1 MNAKRFSSKFLC
13 MMLVVLSF
21 IITLTACGK
30 VEFKVNFVVDG
41 AVYATVDTN
50 GDEVI
55 KMPTNPTK
63 DGYTFDG
70 WYWDKDTWKQPF
82 TANSLLDAPLSSD
95 MSVYAKF
102 VSDEVPPTEAFIIA
116 GLKNIPNIVEVE
128 AATEYND
135 PNGQLNKS
143 GGYIAD
149 IFFSVDIINQR
160 LISGTTLVEK
170 GTDAGGS
177 IEVYR
182 TAKDAETRNAYLGA
196 FDGGILTSGSHKVV
210 GTCVVRTSHE
220 LTASLQNIL
229 ENNIEKMLT
238 ESTEAY
244 VSMDSYL
251 YTVAKQVAEKD
262 NLSAYETA
270 TKLIELG
277 YPLEKSEQ
285 IAEDCGVDFNN
296 IAKKAV
302 EGYADYY
309 AMVSPL
315 MVAELLAD
323 HEFTVDNIS
332 YAVQNANI
340 DWEFY
345 ATRHA
350 EEYVLIAESSNE
362 YLTPNAV
369 LVYLC
374 WEKGYIYDWDDYVF
388 DKSEYCQI
396 ALDNLE
402 VNWNQKALEYIDYI
416 EADGPLAQKSAYISE
431 LTGMDFTQAQ
441 AEYAVANCDINW
453 NDRALYCVEHF
464 VEDLST
470 TPPNHSQCIAKL
482 KEWGFSDSEANYAVN
497 NYDGLIYP
505 DKLDY
510 VITLNPNGG
519 TVSTTTVN
527 VVFGKS
533 YTLPTP
539 TLSGYTFKG
548 WYNGSTQV
556 TSGTWYIASNIT
568 LTAKWGETEYSIN
581 YNLDGGT
588 NNKNNPSS
596 YTTTQSVTLLAPTK
610 KGHTFIGWKASGETT
625 AVYSPTISK
634 GSTENK
640 TYTAVWSANTY
651 TITFDA
657 NGGTCGKTTETVTYG
672 QYYKPQ
678 TATRTGYS
686 FNNWHYDTG
695 KGYSEEYCND
705 YFTIDHDVTLVAW
718 WNANNYTITYD
729 VNGGTLSST
738 TQSVAYDSS
747 YTLRTP
753 TRTGYTF
760 LGWYNGN
767 TKAEGG
773 TWKRTSGLTLKAKWQ
788 ANTYKVTF
796 AANGGNCDTT
806 SLTATYDSSLTL
818 PTPTRTGY
826 TFSGWYDGSTR
837 YYTGTWKT
845 ANAITL
851 TAKWTARTDIPYV
864 VNHYQENIYDSGYT
878 LYASQD
884 LTGTADSTIKPA
896 TNTYTGFTSP
906 SKQTVTVNPDGS
918 RVVNYYYTRN
928 SYSITFVTN
937 GGNSITKIT
946 QKYQSSLS
954 VPDAVRED
962 YTFGGWFTNA
972 TLTSSYSKP
981 TTMPSTSRTLYAYWA
996 EENKPGD
1003 FTYSGSSTITVSA
1016 YKGSSTTMWIPSYI
1030 GGKAVTI
1037 IPESAFKNNST
1048 ITKIV
1053 VPNTVTSIGKSA
1065 FYGCSALTDITLPFV
1080 GNSEST
1086 TDNYKQVFGYIFG
1099 YAESSYSTS
1108 TIYSNLTSESSSTA
1122 QALITY
1128 SSGTT
1133 YCMSYYIPKSIR
1145 NVTITKQTAIPDNAF
1160 RNCDLIETI
1169 NIPTNTVSIGK
1180 HAFYNN
1186 KDLVMFNSVNSGE
1199 VIIPSAV
1206 TVLGKSTFCYCES
1219 ITKVV
1224 LSDVIESLGDYAF
1237 GYCASL
1243 IEIASPNELT
1253 TLRTIGAGTFEN
1265 DTALTKAFS
1274 GSEGE
1279 IIIPVGVGSIG
1290 EEAFLN
1296 NTLITKVVV
1305 SDTVISIGKGAFK
1318 GCSAL
1323 LDITLPFVGSSDT
1336 EATNYKQVFGYIFGY
1351 AESSY
1356 STSTIYSNLTS
1367 ESSSTAQALITYS
1380 SGTTY
1385 CMSYYIPK
1393 SIRNV
1398 TITKQTAIPDNAFRN
1413 CDLIETINIPTN
1425 TISIGDYAFYWCT
1438 NVESYND
1445 GYLPETIIR
1454 ISDYAFYNNDALVE
1468 LNISSQ
1474 IESVGNY
1481 AFYGS
1486 DLLSKVSTIS
1496 SVSTLTDIGEYA
1508 FAECD
1513 VLEYLFVGEK
1523 GEIVI
1528 PNNVL
1533 TIGKYAFAKNTLI
1546 TKVVIPNTVNTIGVG
1561 AFKNCSTLEDI
1572 TLPFVGNS
1580 ETADENYMQVF
1591 GYIFGYE
1598 TSSSSASSIYTYLT
1612 SESNSYTSQALITYS
1627 SGTTYCCYYFIPES
1641 IRNVTITRQ
1650 TVIPDNAFRNCDLL
1664 ETINIPVNTVS
1675 IGKYAFYRCS
1685 NVESYNDG
1693 LLPETLTHISEYAF
1707 YNNDALVEL
1716 NISSQIESIGNYAFY
1731 GSDLLSKVSTKSS
1744 VSTLTSIGEYA
1755 FGECDVLEYL
1765 FDGVKG
1771 EIVIPNNVLTIGNYA
1786 FEKNTLIR
1794 TVVIPNTVISIGVGA
1809 FKNCSTLE
1817 DITLPF
1823 VGNSETA
1830 DENYMQVFGYIFGY
1844 ETSSSSASSIYTYL
1858 TSESNSYTSQALI
1871 TYSSGTTY
1879 CCYYLIPE
1887 SIRNVTI
1894 TKQTLIPDNAFRN
1907 CDLIESIVIPSNTS
1921 SIGDYAFYN
1930 TKKLTSIDIPKSS
1943 SIGTDAFVNSGLINK
1958 TGIVYIGSVLY
1969 KYNGTMPSGYTVR
1982 VKDGTTSIQSNAF
1995 SGCSGLTT
2003 LILPEGLKSI
2013 GSNAFKNCT
2022 SLKEVVIPSSV
2033 ESIGSSAFYGCSA
2046 LTKITI
2052 PFVGTSKT
2060 STSSFSTIFGTV
2072 PTSLTTVVVTG
2083 NVNIPANAFKNCTKL
2098 TTITF
2103 TGEVEEIGAN
2113 AFYGC
2118 SALTTLILP
2127 NTVTSIGNYVFYGCS
2142 KLTSI
2147 DLGSMSELMSLG
2159 SYAFQN
2165 CTSITS
2171 IVIPE
2176 TVTMIADYTFSG
2188 CTKLASVSMS
2198 SKTTGIGNY
2207 AFNGCS
2213 SLTTITLNSDMLE
2226 SIGAYAFQ
2234 NCSSLVSIY
2243 IPNSVNMIGEYA
2255 FNGCTALTIN
2265 CGAFSLPDDW
2275 DYNWNPSNCVVAWG
2289 K

>member
-1 MNAKRFSSKFLC
+1 MNTKRSYNKILC
-13 MMLVVLSF
+13 LVLVVLSF
-21 IITLTACGK
+21 ILTLTACGK

-41 AVYATVDTN
+41 TVYATVDTN

-149 IFFSVDIINQR
+149 IFFSVDVINQR
-160 LISGTTLVEK
+160 LFSGTTLVEK

-315 MVAELLAD
+315 MVSELLAD
-323 HEFTVDNIS
+323 HEFTADNIS
-332 YAVQNANI
+332 YAVQNAEI

-396 ALDNLE
+396 ALDNLN

-453 NDRALYCVEHF
+453 KTRALYCVEHY
-464 VEDLST
+464 VEDLCT

-482 KEWGFSDSEANYAVN
+482 KEWGFNDSEANYAVN

-527 VVFGKS
+527 VVFGKA

-539 TLSGYTFKG
+539 TLSGYSFKG
-548 WYNGSTQV
+548 WFNGSTQV
-556 TSGTWYIASNIT
+556 TSGTWYTASNIT

-625 AVYSPTISK
+625 AIYSPTISK
-634 GSTENK
+634 GSTGNK

-651 TITFDA
+651 TITFNA

-738 TQSVAYDSS
+738 TQSVAYDST

-773 TWKRTSGLTLKAKWQ
+773 TWKLTSGLTLKAKWQ

-796 AANGGNCDTT
+796 AANGGDCDTT
-806 SLTATYDSSLTL
+806 SLTATYDTSLTL

-826 TFSGWYDGSTR
+826 TFSGWYNGSTR

-845 ANAITL
+845 DKAITL
-851 TAKWTARTDIPYV
+851 TAKWTARIDIPYV
-864 VNHYQENIYDSGYT
+864 VNHYQENIYDSDYT
-878 LYASQD
+878 LYATQN
-884 LTGTADSTIKPA
+884 LTGTADATITPSV
-896 TNTYTGFTSP
+896 NSYTGFTSP

-918 RVVNYYYTRN
+918 RVVNYYYVRN

-937 GGNSITKIT
+937 GGNSIAKIT
-946 QKYQSSLS
+946 QKYQSSLN

-981 TTMPSTSRTLYAYWA
+981 TTMPATSRTLYAYWT

-1003 FTYSGSSTITVSA
+1003 FTYSGSSEITIND
-1016 YKGSSTTMWIPSYI
+1016 YKGSSTTMWIPAYI
-1030 GGKAVTI
+1030 GGKAVVTI
-1037 IPESAFKNNST
+1037 PDSAFASNKV
-1048 ITKIV
+1048 ITKVV
-1053 VPNTVTSIGKSA
+1053 VPDTVTSIGDGA
-1065 FYGCSALTDITLPFV
+1065 FKYCSNLEDITIPFV
-1080 GNSEST
+1080 GSSETTTST
-1086 TDNYKQVFGYIFG
+1086 RYQAFGHIFG
-1099 YAESSYSTS
+1099 YYDYSSTHYLMSDSTSYTSQTVSHTTSSYTYYHA
-1108 TIYSNLTSESSSTA
+1108 YS
-1122 QALITY
+1122 
-1128 SSGTT
+1128 
-1133 YCMSYYIPKSIR
+1133 IPKSIR
-1145 NVTITKQTAIPDNAF
+1145 SVTITKQTTIPANAF

-1169 NIPTNTVSIGK
+1169 NIPTNTVSIGDYC
-1180 HAFYNN
+1180 FYNCKAVKSYN
-1186 KDLVMFNSVNSGE
+1186 GNENDVSILPTTLKNIPDYVFYSNTALTKMVLSSDIESIGNYSFYGCTNLTEIIANSTITKLTSVGNGAFEGCSVLLKLFNGAENQIVVPNGVE
-1199 VIIPSAV
+1199 TIGYNAFKNN
-1206 TVLGKSTFCYCES
+1206 TS

-1224 LSDVIESLGDYAF
+1224 V
-1237 GYCASL
+1237 
-1243 IEIASPNELT
+1243 PNT
-1253 TLRTIGAGTFEN
+1253 VT
-1265 DTALTKAFS
+1265 
-1274 GSEGE
+1274 
-1279 IIIPVGVGSIG
+1279 SIG
-1290 EEAFLN
+1290 E
-1296 NTLITKVVV
+1296 
-1305 SDTVISIGKGAFK
+1305 GAFK
-1318 GCSAL
+1318 YCSNL
-1323 LDITLPFVGSSDT
+1323 EDITIPFVGSSET
-1336 EATNYKQVFGYIFGY
+1336 TTSTRYQAFGHIFGY
-1351 AESSY
+1351 YDYSSTHYLMSDSTSYTSQTVSHTTSSY
-1356 STSTIYSNLTS
+1356 TYYHAYS
-1367 ESSSTAQALITYS
+1367 
-1380 SGTTY
+1380 
-1385 CMSYYIPK
+1385 IPK
-1393 SIRNV
+1393 SIRSV
-1398 TITKQTAIPDNAFRN
+1398 TITKQTTIPANAFRN
-1413 CDLIETINIPTN
+1413 CDLIETINLAEN
-1425 TISIGDYAFYWCT
+1425 TVSIGDYCFYNCKGITAYNGNENGVSILPKTLVNISNYAFYNNISLASVTFSNSMESIGDYAFYGCSNLSEFIADSAIT
-1438 NVESYND
+1438 KLTSIGSSAFHNCVLLGQLFNGVD
-1445 GYLPETIIR
+1445 GEINIPNGVTFIGAN
-1454 ISDYAFYNNDALVE
+1454 AFYNNDA
-1468 LNISSQ
+1468 
-1474 IESVGNY
+1474 
-1481 AFYGS
+1481 
-1486 DLLSKVSTIS
+1486 
-1496 SVSTLTDIGEYA
+1496 
-1508 FAECD
+1508 
-1513 VLEYLFVGEK
+1513 
-1523 GEIVI
+1523 
-1528 PNNVL
+1528 
-1533 TIGKYAFAKNTLI
+1533 I
-1546 TKVVIPNTVNTIGVG
+1546 TKVIVPNTVTSIGDG
-1561 AFKNCSTLEDI
+1561 AFKYCSNLADI
-1572 TLPFVGNS
+1572 TLPFVGSS
-1580 ETADENYMQVF
+1580 ETTTSVKNQAF
-1591 GYIFGYE
+1591 GYIFGYYDD
-1598 TSSSSASSIYTYLT
+1598 SSSEYLT
-1612 SESNSYTSQALITYS
+1612 SNTSYEYTSQTYYITGGGY
-1627 SGTTYCCYYFIPES
+1627 TYYYAYYIPES
-1641 IRNVTITRQ
+1641 IR
-1650 TVIPDNAFRNCDLL
+1650 
-1664 ETINIPVNTVS
+1664 S
-1675 IGKYAFYRCS
+1675 
-1685 NVESYNDG
+1685 
-1693 LLPETLTHISEYAF
+1693 
-1707 YNNDALVEL
+1707 
-1716 NISSQIESIGNYAFY
+1716 
-1731 GSDLLSKVSTKSS
+1731 
-1744 VSTLTSIGEYA
+1744 
-1755 FGECDVLEYL
+1755 
-1765 FDGVKG
+1765 
-1771 EIVIPNNVLTIGNYA
+1771 
-1786 FEKNTLIR
+1786 
-1794 TVVIPNTVISIGVGA
+1794 
-1809 FKNCSTLE
+1809 
-1817 DITLPF
+1817 
-1823 VGNSETA
+1823 
-1830 DENYMQVFGYIFGY
+1830 
-1844 ETSSSSASSIYTYL
+1844 
-1858 TSESNSYTSQALI
+1858 
-1871 TYSSGTTY
+1871 
-1879 CCYYLIPE
+1879 
-1887 SIRNVTI
+1887 VTI
-1894 TKQTLIPDNAFRN
+1894 TKQTNIPANAFRN
-1907 CDLIESIVIPSNTS
+1907 CDLIEVINIPTNTV
-1921 SIGDYAFYN
+1921 SIGDYCFYNCKAVTSYNGNASGVSILPETLVNISNYVFYNNAALTNVVLSSNVETIGNYAFYGCSSLTTAISNSTISKLTTIGDNAFYN
-1930 TKKLTSIDIPKSS
+1930 CVILNKSFNGSDGEINIPVGVETIGAGAFYNNDAITKVVVPNTVTSIGDGAFKYCSNLADITIPFVGSSETTTSPRYQAFGHIFGYYDYSSSQYLTSNSSYDYTSQTIYTTGGGYTYYYAYYIPESIRSVTITKQTNIPANAFRNCDLIEEINIPTNTV
-1943 SIGTDAFVNSGLINK
+1943 SIGDCCFYNCKALTGLDVSANVAIGKNAFDNSGLLNK
-1958 TGIVYIGSVLY
+1958 TGIVYIGNVLY
-1969 KYNGTMPSGYTVR
+1969 KYNGTMPAGYTLK
-1982 VKDGTTSIQSNAF
+1982 VKEGTTAIQANAF
-1995 SGCSGLTT
+1995 NGCSGLTN
-2003 LILPEGLKSI
+2003 LILP
-2013 GSNAFKNCT
+2013 N
-2022 SLKEVVIPSSV
+2022 SLKTIGAGAFNGCSSLKVVEIPSSV
-2033 ESIGSSAFYGCSA
+2033 TSIGAGAFNGCSAMTEIIIPFIGSSADGNDTFIY
-2046 LTKITI
+2046 I
-2052 PFVGTSKT
+2052 
-2060 STSSFSTIFGTV
+2060 FSTV
-2072 PTSLTTVVVTG
+2072 PTTLTKVTVTG
-2083 NVNIPANAFKNCTKL
+2083 DVNVPDNAFKGRTKL
-2098 TTITF
+2098 QTIIF
-2103 TGEVEEIGAN
+2103 TGKVETIGAN

-2118 SALTTLILP
+2118 SALTSVTLP
-2127 NTVTSIGNYVFYGCS
+2127 NTLKSIGNYAFYGCG
-2142 KLTSI
+2142 KLTAI
-2147 DLGSMSELMSLG
+2147 DLASMTALNSIG
-2159 SYAFQN
+2159 SYVFQN

-2171 IVIPE
+2171 ITIPE
-2176 TVTMIADYTFSG
+2176 TVTMIGDYTFSG
-2188 CTKLASVSMS
+2188 CTKLATVSLS
-2198 SKTTGIGNY
+2198 SRTTAIGNY

-2213 SLTTITLNSDMLE
+2213 SLTTITLNSNMFE

-2234 NCSSLVSIY
+2234 NCSSLTSIY
-2243 IPNSVNMIGEYA
+2243 VPASVNMIGEYA
-2255 FNGCTALTIN
+2255 FNGCTSLTIS
-2265 CGAFSLPDDW
+2265 CGASSQPDDW
-2275 DYNWNPSNCVVAWG
+2275 DYNWNPSNCNVKWG
-2289 K
+2289 E